1 MLALGCEGA
10 GSPGAANECGADAF
24 ARLHEVVRW
33 LERDV
38 LARDLPRA
46 IRAAAHG
53 GSPALKADA
62 KRIFAAALSCAK
74 EGAAACRFAVEEA
87 RMLLH
92 DSRCLDPTAHH
103 RLHAQH

>member
-1 MLALGCEGA
+1 
-10 GSPGAANECGADAF
+10 
-24 ARLHEVVRW
+24 LHEVVRW

-38 LARDLPRA
+38 SARDLPRT

-53 GSPALKADA
+53 GSPALADDA

-74 EGAAACRFAVEEA
+74 DGAAACRFAVEEA

-92 DSRCLDPTAHH
+92 DSRCLDPAAHQ